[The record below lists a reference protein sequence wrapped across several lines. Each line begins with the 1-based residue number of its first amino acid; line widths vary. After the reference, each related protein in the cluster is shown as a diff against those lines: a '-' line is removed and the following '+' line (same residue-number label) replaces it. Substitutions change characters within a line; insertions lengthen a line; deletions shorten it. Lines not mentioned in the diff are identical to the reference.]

1 MPAAMVTLSEWFI
14 HESNQFCGAPE
25 TAPAS
30 VSAGISQEPGMPMT
44 LDDNNSRTPCSCA
57 QSSTSEVLPM
67 AGSTAIENGLPLSSD
82 QGENL
87 TKNRQNPG
95 GVARRQGRTVGEEL
109 AGVASM
115 ILATRRVTPQEGAAT
130 AFNPWTALA
139 VGWKGEA

>member
-1 MPAAMVTLSEWFI
+1 MPAAMVTLSERFV

-25 TAPAS
+25 HCAAS
-30 VSAGISQEPGMPMT
+30 ISAGISQEPGMPMT

-67 AGSTAIENGLPLSSD
+67 VGSTAIKNGLPLSSD

-95 GVARRQGRTVGEEL
+95 GVASAPRPHGRRGAGRSGISKDE
-109 AGVASM
+109 S
-115 ILATRRVTPQEGAAT
+115 
-130 AFNPWTALA
+130 AL
-139 VGWKGEA
+139 